1 VAYSKA
7 GMKAVDKYVRENY
20 DRIGIKVPKGRK
32 ADIEAFAKGRNLSVN
47 ALIASLLQNEMGLS
61 EDEWK
66 RGIEE

>member
-1 VAYSKA
+1 MAYSKA

-32 ADIEAFAKGRNLSVN
+32 ADIEDFAKSRDLSVN
-47 ALIASLLQNEMGLS
+47 ALISSLLQNEMGLS

-66 RGIEE
+66 RSPEE